1 MFSTGANRMNKG
13 NSLEIHPD
21 FIAVSL
27 KLDMHPGELPE
38 CLRELSSACA
48 ENNCRH
54 ILGRVDG
61 PLGALTV
68 ADVFEM
74 ATYLAA
80 TVPAL
85 QVALLVGENDSEELK
100 EFFQLAASNRGLTID
115 FFTDETKALRWL
127 GVASS

>member
-1 MFSTGANRMNKG
+1 MFSTGVNRMDKG

-61 PLGALTV
+61 PLIALTV

-74 ATYLAA
+74 ATLPSSHSPGP
-80 TVPAL
+80 T
-85 QVALLVGENDSEELK
+85 SCS
-100 EFFQLAASNRGLTID
+100 SNWR
-115 FFTDETKALRWL
+115 E
-127 GVASS
+127 

>member
-1 MFSTGANRMNKG
+1 MSRGH
-13 NSLEIHPD
+13 SLEVYSE
-21 FIAVSL
+21 FISVSL
-27 KLDMHPGELPE
+27 KLDMRSGALPD
-38 CLRELSSACA
+38 CLRELASACA

-54 ILGRVDG
+54 ILGHVDG

-74 ATYLAA
+74 ATYLAT

-85 QVALLVGENDSEELK
+85 QVALLVGEDDSEELK

-115 FFTDETKALRWL
+115 FFTDRAKALQWM
-127 GVASS
+127 GVKDDHA